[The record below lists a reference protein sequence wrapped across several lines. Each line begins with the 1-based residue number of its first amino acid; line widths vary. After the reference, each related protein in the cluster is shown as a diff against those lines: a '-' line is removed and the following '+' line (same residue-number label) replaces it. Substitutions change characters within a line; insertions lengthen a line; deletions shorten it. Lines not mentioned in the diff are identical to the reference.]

1 MDDACDAFQLAIPR
15 VSHDLM
21 VYVRRLC
28 LIMSARRC
36 QETVL
41 SLASELSS
49 SLVELTSAI
58 VMVAAAVAISFV
70 MDMGIVVVSSVVV
83 VDWPFLSLRHRRR
96 RSRRG
101 SYYAYACRSHRYR
114 HRHRLAGH
122 LLPRHCH
129 RHHVTISEQTMR
141 TRDSLR

>member
-1 MDDACDAFQLAIPR
+1 MQG
-15 VSHDLM
+15 V
-21 VYVRRLC
+21 
-28 LIMSARRC
+28 MSARRC
-36 QETVL
+36 QETML

-49 SLVELTSAI
+49 SLVEVISGI
-58 VMVAAAVAISFV
+58 VIVVGAVAISFV

-114 HRHRLAGH
+114 HRHRLAAH
-122 LLPRHCH
+122 LPPHRCR
-129 RHHVTISEQTMR
+129 RHHVSISEQAMR
-141 TRDSLR
+141 TREPLKWPAR